1 MSFYMTILCR
11 TPQFYLFCYASFR
24 TEVYNGNTDT
34 LTDWNNELQSQK
46 FTGALL
52 KYLLYS
58 IE

>member
-34 LTDWNNELQSQK
+34 LTAWNNEL
-46 FTGALL
+46 
-52 KYLLYS
+52 
-58 IE
+58 